1 MFVDKVSNPEDDEGT
16 LRKAEGVILNKL
28 ASHYNDRTTLIG
40 YQELKDSVGSITSEN
55 FDTALEELVA
65 QALILSPDGENYEIT
80 GYGIDEYKHR
90 KTEGTL
96 F

>member
-16 LRKAEGVILNKL
+16 LRKVEGIILNKL
-28 ASHYNDRTTLIG
+28 ASHYNDGTTLIS
-40 YQELKDSVGSITSEN
+40 YQELKDSIGSIPPEN
-55 FDTALEELVA
+55 FDTALEGLVA

>member
-16 LRKAEGVILNKL
+16 LRKVEGIILNKL
-28 ASHYNDRTTLIG
+28 ASHYNDGTALIG
-40 YQELKDSVGSITSEN
+40 YQELKNSIGSIPSEI
-55 FDTALEELVA
+55 FDTAIEGLVA
-65 QALILSPDGENYEIT
+65 QALILCPDGENYEIT

>member
-1 MFVDKVSNPEDDEGT
+1 MFVDKVSNPEDDEGA
-16 LRKAEGVILNKL
+16 LRKAEGIILNKL
-28 ASHYNDRTTLIG
+28 ASHYNDGTTLTS
-40 YQELKDSVGSITSEN
+40 YQELKDSVGAITSEN

-80 GYGIDEYKHR
+80 GYGIDEYKRR